1 MLSKLDAT
9 FQDFNQGGLNWCV
22 LRLPHGDLKSD
33 GDVDLLVDENHLPE
47 IRNILI
53 KQGFVQVPGWSN
65 GIHFLTF
72 EFSTGKWIWLH
83 FVTEISFGPYA
94 LLKTQAEGGCLD
106 RKTQKGIVFCLSPDD
121 EFWVLL
127 FHCLVDK
134 GEIPPHHRVNLQELA
149 HEAQS
154 DGPLARVMNEVNP
167 NRWSAEQVL
176 EMACRGEWAKLERI
190 SPIFAKNWL
199 REQNIWLWKRSV
211 AFGKSKV
218 NKIRR
223 VFMQRGL
230 GVALLG
236 PDGAGKSTLIG
247 KIQESFIFPV
257 QPVYMGLTGGLLR
270 YVDKLRLP
278 FLVVPG
284 RIFVF
289 WCRYLRALYHQ
300 FRGRLVVFDRYV
312 LDYSVP
318 TPYPLNKVQ
327 KGMRWIDG
335 HSIPLPD
342 LVLVLDAPGEIMF
355 QRKGEYD
362 PVMLEEWRERFLAL
376 QDQISELEILDTT
389 RPSGEVCADAI
400 DRIWKRYMN
409 RWKFQTSNLY

>member
-1 MLSKLDAT
+1 
-9 FQDFNQGGLNWCV
+9 
-22 LRLPHGDLKSD
+22 
-33 GDVDLLVDENHLPE
+33 
-47 IRNILI
+47 
-53 KQGFVQVPGWSN
+53 
-65 GIHFLTF
+65 
-72 EFSTGKWIWLH
+72 
-83 FVTEISFGPYA
+83 
-94 LLKTQAEGGCLD
+94 
-106 RKTQKGIVFCLSPDD
+106 
-121 EFWVLL
+121 
-127 FHCLVDK
+127 
-134 GEIPPHHRVNLQELA
+134 
-149 HEAQS
+149 
-154 DGPLARVMNEVNP
+154 
-167 NRWSAEQVL
+167 
-176 EMACRGEWAKLERI
+176 
-190 SPIFAKNWL
+190 
-199 REQNIWLWKRSV
+199 
-211 AFGKSKV
+211 
-218 NKIRR
+218 
-223 VFMQRGL
+223 
-230 GVALLG
+230 
-236 PDGAGKSTLIG
+236 
-247 KIQESFIFPV
+247 
-257 QPVYMGLTGGLLR
+257 
-270 YVDKLRLP
+270 
-278 FLVVPG
+278 VVPG

-318 TPYPLNKVQ
+318 TPNPLNKVQ